1 MEGTDSLLPK
11 HNSDRSGKKFT
22 AIKLRHYILPFT
34 IYIIAKIDLIK
45 YMLTRPILRGRIDF
59 LADHPREEIENMD
72 SMDIA
77 NANLLSRAHICLNNP
92 IYSIHLTP
100 WNLYFDGSKIDLAS
114 GA

>member
-1 MEGTDSLLPK
+1 MEGTGSLLPK
-11 HNSDRSGKKFT
+11 QNSDRSGKKAF
-22 AIKLRHYILPFT
+22 A
-34 IYIIAKIDLIK
+34 
-45 YMLTRPILRGRIDF
+45 DF
-59 LADHPREEIENMD
+59 LADHLGEEIENMD

-92 IYSIHLTP
+92 IYSVHLTP